1 MSNNAGNPQALQA
14 HKENSIKLTRQALNL
29 AIQRIVGGHP
39 DRVRIGSRLTA
50 ASVAQ
55 EAGVERSTLYR
66 YHREILSEIQ
76 RINDTNAQSKLKTK
90 TSALAKAEERKKEYR
105 ELLELEQ
112 ANLLKIARENYAL
125 QQRIQEL
132 EVLLR
137 EKDSLIANLRA
148 ENRKVSLIS
157 ESPRE
162 G

>member
-1 MSNNAGNPQALQA
+1 
-14 HKENSIKLTRQALNL
+14 
-29 AIQRIVGGHP
+29 
-39 DRVRIGSRLTA
+39 
-50 ASVAQ
+50 
-55 EAGVERSTLYR
+55 VERSTLYR

-76 RINDTNAQSKLKTK
+76 RINDTDAQSKLKIK

-112 ANLLKIARENYAL
+112 SNLLKIARENYAL

-132 EVLLR
+132 EDLLK